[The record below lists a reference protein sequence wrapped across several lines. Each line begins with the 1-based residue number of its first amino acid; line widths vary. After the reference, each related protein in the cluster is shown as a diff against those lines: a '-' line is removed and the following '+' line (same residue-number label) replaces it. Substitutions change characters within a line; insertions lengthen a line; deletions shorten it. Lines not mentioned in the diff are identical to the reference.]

1 MHIDFNVA
9 NLTQDA
15 VTSNTMRAAWFDHYG
30 AARDVLSVGDWPT
43 PEPVP
48 GEVLVRLYSSG
59 VNPSDVKKR
68 AGLQPALDDGPV
80 IPHSD
85 GAGVVEQVGKGGPQQ
100 RVGERVWVYQ
110 AQFRRRF
117 GTAAQYVSVP
127 QARAVS
133 LPDNAGFEVGACLGI
148 PVMTAHRCVF
158 ADGPVT
164 GCTVLVTGGAGRV
177 GFYAVQLAKWGGA
190 RVVATVGSEA
200 SAKQARKAGADEV
213 LSYGSLEL
221 ANDILETTNGEGV
234 DRIIDVEF
242 GANVDSSRQVLKA
255 NGVIATYSSSTVPE
269 PVIPFYAFMFNN
281 VTLRTVLVYDMPEAA
296 KQAAA
301 KDIVSL
307 LADDMLLHR
316 VAKRWPLAEVAGAHE
331 AVERGNLTGSAVVD
345 ID

>member
-1 MHIDFNVA
+1 
-9 NLTQDA
+9 
-15 VTSNTMRAAWFDHYG
+15 MRAAWFEHYG
-30 AARDVLSVGDWPT
+30 AAREVLTIGDWPT
-43 PEPVP
+43 PAPGT
-48 GEVLVRLYSSG
+48 GEVLVRLYSSS

-85 GAGVVEQVGKGGPQQ
+85 GAGVVEQVGTGVSQQ
-100 RVGERVWVYQ
+100 RLGERVWVYQ

-127 QARAVS
+127 EARAVV

-164 GCTVLVTGGAGRV
+164 GHTVLVTGGAGRV
-177 GFYAVQLAKWGGA
+177 GYYAVQLAKWGGA

-200 SAKQARKAGADEV
+200 SAEHARTAGADEV
-213 LSYGSLEL
+213 LLYRQPKL
-221 ANDILETTNGEGV
+221 ASAILETTDGDGV

-242 GANVDSSRQVLKA
+242 GANVHTSRQVLKT
-255 NGVIATYSSSTVPE
+255 NGVIAAYASSTVPE

-281 VTLRTVLVYDMPEAA
+281 VTLRTVLVYDMPEDA

-307 LADDMLLHR
+307 LAGDTLLHR
-316 VAKRWPLAEVAGAHE
+316 VAERWPLAEVAGAHE
-331 AVERGNLTGSAVVD
+331 AVERGNLAGCAVVD